1 MSMVIVL
8 VTLCS
13 CNPIPEKQ
21 LKEDVID
28 FSIVLGFSL
37 SGQTGREANLPSSHG
52 EPVKQRNS
60 PRRLPHKV

>member
-13 CNPIPEKQ
+13 CEPIPEKQ
-21 LKEDVID
+21 LKEDVTD

-37 SGQTGREANLPSSHG
+37 SGQKGREANLPSSHG
-52 EPVKQRNS
+52 EPMKQKFTS
-60 PRRLPHKV
+60 QTIP